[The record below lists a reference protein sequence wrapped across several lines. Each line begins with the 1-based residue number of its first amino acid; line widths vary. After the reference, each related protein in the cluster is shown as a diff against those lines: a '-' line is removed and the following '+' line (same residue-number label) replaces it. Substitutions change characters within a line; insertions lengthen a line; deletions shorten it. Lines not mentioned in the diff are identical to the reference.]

1 MLLYFVISIFLTPV
15 NEKSIFIFC
24 NHLSRLLLRSFWAQ
38 WIMTLRLGSNRAHK
52 KLSIPYLY
60 INNQAE
66 LHDELFSIYYQPFEH
81 GIDWHSCACYLARA
95 FFIFFLRTWRSL
107 GRQNYLPIPSFSAR
121 PFPWSFSL
129 PHTWDRVRSEILFSP
144 PTSSSWLRSGLG
156 ELAGLV
162 FWHFINTASYPD
174 CSLGQRA

>member
-24 NHLSRLLLRSFWAQ
+24 DHLSRLLLRSFWAQ
-38 WIMTLRLGSNRAHK
+38 WIMTLRLGSDAVHTKSYPSLTFTLTIKQSYMMNY
-52 KLSIPYLY
+52 SQST
-60 INNQAE
+60 INHSSMGLIDIAA
-66 LHDELFSIYYQPFEH
+66 LATWLVLF
-81 GIDWHSCACYLARA
+81 L
-95 FFIFFLRTWRSL
+95 FFLRTWRSL

-144 PTSSSWLRSGLG
+144 PTSGSWLRSGLG

-162 FWHFINTASYPD
+162 FWHFIHTASYPD